1 MFQNEAL
8 QKHFQF
14 FFPHCVC
21 WCATAKYY
29 ILSRDD
35 MYGSHPYLVD
45 LASAKW
51 VPRTHAK

>member
-8 QKHFQF
+8 SKHFQF
-14 FFPHCVC
+14 FFPDCVC
-21 WCATAKYY
+21 WCTTAKYY

-45 LASAKW
+45 L
-51 VPRTHAK
+51 T